1 MCVAFIA
8 LSERTPVKLL
18 VAFNRDEDYARPT
31 RAARTRDD
39 GELAIDAED
48 DDDDDDARGWAGDRA
63 SRSVRIVGCRDE
75 KCGGTWLALCASTG
89 KWALLT
95 NAYGNAEWEGGGGGA
110 GARERAVERRA
121 GDELFEGSDD
131 VWGKVCG
138 GGVRGEVQ
146 VRWV

>member
-1 MCVAFIA
+1 MMMMM
-8 LSERTPVKLL
+8 
-18 VAFNRDEDYARPT
+18 
-31 RAARTRDD
+31 RAN
-39 GELAIDAED
+39 G
-48 DDDDDDARGWAGDRA
+48 GDRA

-95 NAYGNAEWEGGGGGA
+95 NAYGNANGKAEAEARARGNA
-110 GARERAVERRA
+110 PSRGARRI
-121 GDELFEGSDD
+121 FEGSDD

>member
-31 RAARTRDD
+31 RAARAWDD

-48 DDDDDDARGWAGDRA
+48 DDDDDAREWAGDRA

-95 NAYGNAEWEGGGGGA
+95 NAYGNANGKAEAE
-110 GARERAVERRA
+110 ARERGNA
-121 GDELFEGSDD
+121 
-131 VWGKVCG
+131 
-138 GGVRGEVQ
+138 Q
-146 VRWV
+146 I